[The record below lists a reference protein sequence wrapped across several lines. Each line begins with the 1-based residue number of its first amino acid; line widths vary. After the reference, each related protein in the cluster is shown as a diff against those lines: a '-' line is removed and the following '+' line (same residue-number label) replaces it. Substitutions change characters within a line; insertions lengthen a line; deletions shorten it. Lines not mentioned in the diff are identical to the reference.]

1 MVNTQVAVDI
11 IVIRQ
16 VHQEDHTVMIVGE
29 VAIVEVVITIDIV
42 IDLEIDHVIDQEI
55 DLVPKKINIKKCN
68 L

>member
-1 MVNTQVAVDI
+1 
-11 IVIRQ
+11 
-16 VHQEDHTVMIVGE
+16 MIVGE

-55 DLVPKKINIKKCN
+55 DLVPKKINIKKGN

>member
-16 VHQEDHTVMIVGE
+16 VHLEDHIVMIVEE
-29 VAIVEVVITIDIV
+29 VAIMEVVITIDIV
-42 IDLEIDHVIDQEI
+42 IDHVIDQEI
-55 DLVPKKINIKKCN
+55 DLVPKKINIKKGN

>member
-1 MVNTQVAVDI
+1 
-11 IVIRQ
+11 
-16 VHQEDHTVMIVGE
+16 MIVEE

-55 DLVPKKINIKKCN
+55 DLVPKKINIKKGN